1 MGIRWRLEGFGN
13 DDGSVWV
20 SEGKQILSMRYG
32 YAVKRRIV
40 VLTRLLFQQRS
51 VAQMLL
57 QESYPERFRDI
68 KFVQV
73 QETGR
78 DGTYYVD
85 LRTGE
90 VRREEDVGFYEVP
103 RGGIL

>member
-1 MGIRWRLEGFGN
+1 
-13 DDGSVWV
+13 
-20 SEGKQILSMRYG
+20 
-32 YAVKRRIV
+32 
-40 VLTRLLFQQRS
+40 
-51 VAQMLL
+51 MLL

-73 QETGR
+73 QETRR